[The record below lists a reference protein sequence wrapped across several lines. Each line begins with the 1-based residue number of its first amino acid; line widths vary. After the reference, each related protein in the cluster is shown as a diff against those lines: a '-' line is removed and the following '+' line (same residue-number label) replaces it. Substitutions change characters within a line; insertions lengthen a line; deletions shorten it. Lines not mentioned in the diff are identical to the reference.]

1 MNIKDKKINWGV
13 VSVVIGSWLGAMI
26 MLFVMYD
33 MMLSMR
39 AMRGYMGDMS
49 HDMREMKVSMN
60 GMGEKI
66 SLMSKDM

>member
-1 MNIKDKKINWGV
+1 MNIKEKQINWSMVGIV
-13 VSVVIGSWLGAMI
+13 LGSWLGAMV

-49 HDMREMKVSMN
+49 QDMKEMKISIN
-60 GMGEKI
+60 GMGKR
-66 SLMSKDM
+66 